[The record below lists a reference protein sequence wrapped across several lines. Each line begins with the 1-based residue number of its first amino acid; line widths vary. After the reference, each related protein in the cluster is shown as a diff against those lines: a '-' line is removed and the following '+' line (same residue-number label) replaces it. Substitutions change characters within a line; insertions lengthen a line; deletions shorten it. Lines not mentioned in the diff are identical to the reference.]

1 VEIKLKTSF
10 LLRRAYNDMLQK
22 IQQIS
27 GLTDEMVKWFK
38 EQKENNNE

>member
-1 VEIKLKTSF
+1 
-10 LLRRAYNDMLQK
+10 MLQK